1 MSRNNTSVVL
11 AERPKPKIIPGK
23 TFAKKVQPAP
33 TEADLKD
40 GQILAETLYIGLD
53 PAMRGWLNGELQQTA
68 NTITLNQPQTKY
80 TAKKRESKNPP
91 DARSYVPPV
100 QIDEVMRAAAVCR
113 VLASRSKLAK
123 RGDLVSGMPGWQ
135 EISILSEKGPRSFD
149 APFAVPPNGRP
160 TDMLGV
166 LGMTGLTAYMGVKHV
181 AAIKP
186 GDTVVVSGAA
196 GATGSVVGQMAKHVY
211 GAGRVVG
218 IAGGEDKCRWLVE
231 ELGFDAAIDYK
242 APDFKK
248 KFAEA
253 TKGFIDVY
261 WDNGESIVCR
271 EGREEKETKKKTGA
285 TATTVKEILG

>member
-1 MSRNNTSVVL
+1 
-11 AERPKPKIIPGK
+11 
-23 TFAKKVQPAP
+23 
-33 TEADLKD
+33 
-40 GQILAETLYIGLD
+40 
-53 PAMRGWLNGELQQTA
+53 
-68 NTITLNQPQTKY
+68 
-80 TAKKRESKNPP
+80 
-91 DARSYVPPV
+91 
-100 QIDEVMRAAAVCR
+100 MRAAAVCR

-149 APFAVPPNGRP
+149 APFAVPANGRP

-231 ELGFDAAIDYK
+231 ELGFDAAVDYK

-261 WDNGESIVCR
+261 WDNGESVLC
-271 EGREEKETKKKTGA
+271 KETQD
-285 TATTVKEILG
+285 